1 MCLAV
6 PGLIIKLNELDAIDR
21 SAEVDFGGIQ
31 RTISLACVPEATVGD
46 YVIAHAGVALQII
59 DEAEANKIIQEL
71 ALMRDGED

>member
-6 PGLIIKLNELDAIDR
+6 PGVIVILNDLDGVDR

-31 RTISLACVPEATVGD
+31 RTISLACVPEAKVGD

-59 DEAEANKIIQEL
+59 DEIEANKIIQEL
-71 ALMRDGED
+71 ELMRDSEG